1 MAEQNSTAAKIARA
15 YGEAMGNKD
24 VDAIVKISADDIVCI
39 SPIGKTTG
47 VAAFRGFQEGF
58 ARMIK
63 KLDIRAVHGDETQA
77 VLVYAVETH
86 PVPHSLVAEL
96 IQVRGGKIASTEVVY
111 DATPY
116 AAYMS
121 TVQPH

>member
-1 MAEQNSTAAKIARA
+1 MAEQNATAGKIARA
-15 YGEAMGNKD
+15 YGEAMASKD
-24 VDAIVKISADDIVCI
+24 VDAIVKISADNIVCS

-63 KLDIRAVHGDETQA
+63 KLDILAAYGDETQA

-96 IQVRGGKIASTEVVY
+96 IQVKDGKIASTEVIY

>member
-1 MAEQNSTAAKIARA
+1 MAEQNATAAKIARA
-15 YGEAMGNKD
+15 YGEAMSNKD
-24 VDAIVKISADDIVCI
+24 VDAIVKISADDIVCT

-63 KLDIRAVHGDETQA
+63 KLDIRAAYGDETQA
-77 VLVYAVETH
+77 VLIYAVETH

-96 IQVRGGKIASTEVVY
+96 IQIKDGKIVSTEVIY

>member
-1 MAEQNSTAAKIARA
+1 MAEQNATAAKIARA
-15 YGEAMGNKD
+15 YGEAMSNKD
-24 VDAIVKISADDIVCI
+24 VDAIVKISADDIVCT

-63 KLDIRAVHGDETQA
+63 KLDIRAAYGDETQA
-77 VLVYAVETH
+77 VLIYAVETH

-96 IQVRGGKIASTEVVY
+96 IQIKDGKIVSTELIY

>member
-1 MAEQNSTAAKIARA
+1 MAEQNATAATLARA
-15 YGEAMGNKD
+15 YAEAIGNKD
-24 VDAIVKISADDIVCI
+24 VDAIIKISADDIVCT

-63 KLDIRAVHGDETQA
+63 KLDIRAVYGNETQA
-77 VLVYAVETH
+77 VVVYAVETH

-96 IQVRGGKIASTEVVY
+96 LQVKGGKIASTEVIY

>member
-1 MAEQNSTAAKIARA
+1 MAEYNATAATIVRA
-15 YGEAMGNKD
+15 YGEAMANKD
-24 VDAIVKISADDIVCI
+24 VETIMKIAADDIVCV

-47 VAAFRGFQEGF
+47 AAAFRGFQEGF

-63 KLDIRAVHGDETQA
+63 RLDIRAAYGDETQA

-86 PVPHSLVAEL
+86 PVPHSVVAEL
-96 IQVRGGKIASTEVVY
+96 IQVKDGKIASTQVIY

-121 TVQPH
+121 TAQQH

>member
-1 MAEQNSTAAKIARA
+1 MAEQNATAARIARA
-15 YGEAMGNKD
+15 YGEAMANKE
-24 VDAIVKISADDIVCI
+24 VDAIMKIAADDVVCI

-47 VAAFRGFQEGF
+47 AAAFRGFQEGF

-63 KLDIRAVHGDETQA
+63 KLDIRAAYGDEAQA

-86 PVPHSLVAEL
+86 PVPHSVVAEL
-96 IQVRGGKIASTEVVY
+96 IQVKDGKIASTEVIY

-116 AAYMS
+116 TAYMS